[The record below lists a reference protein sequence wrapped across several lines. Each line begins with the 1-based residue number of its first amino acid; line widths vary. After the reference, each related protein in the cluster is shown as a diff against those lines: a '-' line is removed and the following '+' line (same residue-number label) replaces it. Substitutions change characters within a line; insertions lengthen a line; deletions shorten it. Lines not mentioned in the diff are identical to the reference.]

1 MKIKV
6 LTAYPNAIWGTH
18 AAEWLSTAA
27 ALDVHGVHTL
37 TEDPEAADAILFME
51 GHQGAD
57 MFMEEVLWHPLRRR
71 YPDKT
76 FIYHDWD
83 YAFPLMQGIYPS
95 IRAVHHKPGV
105 SAGGVYL
112 ARIEENH
119 PVSRARDLNLP
130 QDLLYSFVGANNCE
144 VRDRIL
150 KTNVPETYVADT
162 TQRHAWLLS
171 PEERATYEGE
181 YASVCVRSRF
191 MLSPRGIGPST
202 YRLFEA
208 MEMGRCPVILSDD
221 WVPPPFIPWEKFSLR
236 VKESQVGDLPRI
248 LADAPHV
255 ALGRAAREAWE
266 QHVDRPHAF
275 HHLAETLRLILEQKV
290 ALQGTLRPY
299 LDLLASDMRNLYLR
313 ARAKRVKRALK
324 SLLASRPASAVPE
337 AGGQGAKP

>member
-51 GHQGAD
+51 GHQGTD
-57 MFMEEVLWHPLRRR
+57 MFMEEVLWHPVRRR

-83 YAFPLMQGIYPS
+83 YAFPLMQGVYPS

-119 PVSRARDLNLP
+119 AVSRARQLDLP

-150 KTNVPETYVADT
+150 KADVPETYVADT

-191 MLSPRGIGPST
+191 MLSPRGIGPNT

-221 WVPPPFIPWEKFSLR
+221 WVPPPFIPWEKFSVDDLKGALFPMRLGPADLR
-236 VKESQVGDLPRI
+236 QDTEDFYVGHTIGAALQSLLVQVRLELRHAERETPPSAEVLEQRASGLLRDFASPCRPS
-248 LADAPHV
+248 AACWTPTCWPP
-255 ALGRAAREAWE
+255 GRATRRRA
-266 QHVDRPHAF
+266 
-275 HHLAETLRLILEQKV
+275 
-290 ALQGTLRPY
+290 
-299 LDLLASDMRNLYLR
+299 ASTRCCC
-313 ARAKRVKRALK
+313 AI
-324 SLLASRPASAVPE
+324 PACTP
-337 AGGQGAKP
+337 